1 MAGSTPQTSDR
12 PVGGTAMSDSSAEHS
27 TPRGRH
33 HQALDDPALRLV
45 KWTIVLAIATIVL
58 AVASWVAN
66 GITWYS
72 VKAQREDGR
81 ELLQTQIAV
90 ELDKEFDSAEMRRA
104 RRSLA
109 SELLA
114 KKGGDVSD
122 YRVFDFFEK
131 VASYHD
137 DERIDDETLYDAFS
151 HYAVRYWLV
160 SQDIVK
166 RFRKEEGDD
175 AYYAGFED
183 LSDWM
188 LSYEAE
194 YRAKKVAEITP
205 SASQIESFLRDEAA
219 LAD

>member
-1 MAGSTPQTSDR
+1 
-12 PVGGTAMSDSSAEHS
+12 MSDSSAEHKA
-27 TPRGRH
+27 RGRH
-33 HQALDDPALRLV
+33 QHVQSDPATLRLV
-45 KWTIVLAIATIVL
+45 KWTIILAIATIVL

-72 VKAQREDGR
+72 VKAQREDAR

-104 RRSLA
+104 RRLLA

-114 KKGGDVSD
+114 KKGDVSD
-122 YRVFDFFEK
+122 YRVFDFFDK
-131 VASYHD
+131 ISDYQD
-137 DERIDDETLYDAFS
+137 SDRIDDDTLYEGFS
-151 HYAVRYWLV
+151 YFAVRYWLATR
-160 SQDIVK
+160 DIVK

-188 LSYEAE
+188 LSYEADA
-194 YRAKKVAEITP
+194 RHKKVAEITP